1 MTGYLQNL
9 VHRAVD
15 DSRHLRPRLLSHFE
29 PVVPQVAPAATDDFE
44 DTGEARSQRGQEGD
58 ESNPSSARK
67 DILHLPSIPEG
78 RRSFR
83 QSEALQDSSLAAEE
97 TITRRSVNQPRAS
110 LDGINNQVT
119 APESF
124 EHKVPTDRG
133 APFSTRAEVPTGK
146 PLTQPPDIAVLVP
159 LSSPR
164 RTPTGSSA
172 PLANTASR
180 FPGTEPGGSRSRP
193 AEEESKT
200 RSRPQTASHRP
211 QAESF
216 QTQPADRTTDD
227 KSTQSEPRFDSAAM
241 VHDTTPPTPTR
252 SRDLKS
258 TSERDS
264 EIALLM
270 AELRNST
277 SQRRTESGV
286 LKPGGLQPTMP
297 QSPQMRSMD
306 NDARAP
312 LQTINV
318 TIGRIEI
325 KAVAANDTPRSRR
338 SERPAVMSLEEYL
351 SQSAMGGSK

>member
-15 DSRHLRPRLLSHFE
+15 DSRHLRPRLPSHFE

-58 ESNPSSARK
+58 DPNPSSARK
-67 DILHLPSIPEG
+67 DILHVPSVPEG
-78 RRSFR
+78 RRSFK
-83 QSEALQDSSLAAEE
+83 QSDALQDSSLAAEE
-97 TITRRSVNQPRAS
+97 TNTRRSVNQPRAS
-110 LDGINNQVT
+110 LDGINNQVE
-119 APESF
+119 APVSF

-133 APFSTRAEVPTGK
+133 ATLSTRAEFPTRK
-146 PLTQPPDIAVLVP
+146 LLTQPQDIAVLVP
-159 LSSPR
+159 LSPAR
-164 RTPTGSSA
+164 RTATGSSA

-180 FPGTEPGGSRSRP
+180 SPGTEPGGSRTGP
-193 AEEESKT
+193 AEEENKT
-200 RSRPQTASHRP
+200 RLRPQTSSHRP
-211 QAESF
+211 QPEPF
-216 QTQPADRTTDD
+216 QTQPADRMTDD
-227 KSTQSEPRFDSAAM
+227 KSTQSKQRFDSVAV
-241 VHDTTPPTPTR
+241 VHDTTTPTR

-258 TSERDS
+258 MSERDS
-264 EIALLM
+264 EIRLLM
-270 AELRNST
+270 AELRNS
-277 SQRRTESGV
+277 SSERRTESAV
-286 LKPGGLQPTMP
+286 LKSGGLQPTMP
-297 QSPQMRSMD
+297 QPQPQQMRLMD

-312 LQTINV
+312 QQSINV